1 MLRSVTGPG
10 PLFEAPRTL
19 PGEQLHQ
26 STGGHLQADPAKAP
40 LSGKQLHLHPGEYRY
55 PLPGTP
61 GLPVPGREQAELPA
75 GAAEDVHTSGAV
87 RRK

>member
-1 MLRSVTGPG
+1 MLGSVTGFG

-40 LSGKQLHLHPGEYRY
+40 LSG
-55 PLPGTP
+55 
-61 GLPVPGREQAELPA
+61 
-75 GAAEDVHTSGAV
+75 
-87 RRK
+87 